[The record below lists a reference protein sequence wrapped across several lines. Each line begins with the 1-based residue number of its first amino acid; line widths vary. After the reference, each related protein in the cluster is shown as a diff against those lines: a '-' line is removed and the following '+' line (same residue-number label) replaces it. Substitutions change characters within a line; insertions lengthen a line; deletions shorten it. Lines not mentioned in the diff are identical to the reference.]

1 MVPSHTSDA
10 TGRLKLSDPNTW
22 PTCVIVKT
30 YLLPSMG
37 NQADIELRLYSIQA
51 QLLDS
56 GVVIAVEALAV
67 QQSTH
72 MS

>member
-1 MVPSHTSDA
+1 
-10 TGRLKLSDPNTW
+10 
-22 PTCVIVKT
+22 
-30 YLLPSMG
+30 MG